1 MTPPEGFTLDA
12 GALIAIERGTDR
24 ARALVTRIR
33 DHRLRVLIPAA
44 ALAQAWRGGAR
55 QARLGA
61 FLKAHG
67 GPEVFVLD
75 AGGARAAGELCGRA
89 ASSDIVDASVVLCG
103 LRHSHVIATSD
114 PDDLVSLDD
123 RVRLFV
129 L

>member
-1 MTPPEGFTLDA
+1 MIDRVTLDA
-12 GALIAIERGTDR
+12 GALIAVERGTDR

-33 DHRLRVLIPAA
+33 DRRLPVLVPAA

-61 FLKAHG
+61 FLRARG

-75 AGGARAAGELCGRA
+75 AAGARAAGELCARA
-89 ASSDIVDASVVLCG
+89 GTGDVVDASVVLCG
-103 LRHSHVIATSD
+103 LRHGHVIATSD
-114 PDDLVSLDD
+114 PDDLRALDD

-129 L
+129 V

>member
-1 MTPPEGFTLDA
+1 MTTGVTLDA

-33 DHRLRVLIPAA
+33 DRRLPVLVPAA

-55 QARLGA
+55 QARLAA
-61 FLKAHG
+61 FLAARG

-75 AGGARAAGELCGRA
+75 AVGARAAGELCARA
-89 ASSDIVDASVVLCG
+89 GTNDVVDASVVLCG
-103 LRHSHVIATSD
+103 LRHDHLVATSD
-114 PDDLVSLDD
+114 PADLTRLDA

-129 L
+129 V